1 MEAPWAWQ
9 PPSHP
14 FFLLAQGDRG
24 VPGRKGMKGQKG
36 EPGPPGLDQ
45 PCPVVRVGETWEPQ
59 PRSLQSSELSCKSQR
74 PCVPCPG
81 VSTLLGC
88 PLIATITKAPLTLV
102 VTPPWARPRDPLRL
116 EDGSLVRDGVC
127 QITVPLYSASLDLK
141 GDGPTL
147 TSLRVCPVPEEAFAG
162 LGSCTFTPCISS
174 TCPKALSPHSL
185 SPFLLFYHSFLWT
198 TRPDT

>member
-74 PCVPCPG
+74 PCVPCPVFLGMRAG
-81 VSTLLGC
+81 VSDEDFMTSFQIMQLVGYSLPGGC
-88 PLIATITKAPLTLV
+88 LNLNEV
-102 VTPPWARPRDPLRL
+102 GW
-116 EDGSLVRDGVC
+116 GG
-127 QITVPLYSASLDLK
+127 
-141 GDGPTL
+141 
-147 TSLRVCPVPEEAFAG
+147 
-162 LGSCTFTPCISS
+162 
-174 TCPKALSPHSL
+174 
-185 SPFLLFYHSFLWT
+185 W
-198 TRPDT
+198 